1 MMAQTKQALIVDENH
16 EVAEELQVILDGMG
30 FKVTTLE
37 DVNQVAE
44 TLGTNHYEVALMNMT
59 LPDMTWRKTLRAV
72 KSVAQ
77 DTTVIMMTRSVDED
91 DVRNALHAGAYI
103 VLERPLSQEQM
114 SHVISPL
121 NDGMFVLLRG

>member
-1 MMAQTKQALIVDENH
+1 MMVQTKQALIVDENH
-16 EVAEELQVILDGMG
+16 EVAEELQVILDGLD

-37 DVNQVAE
+37 DANTVAE
-44 TLGTNHYEVALMNMT
+44 TLGTSQYEVALVNMT

-77 DTTVIMMTRSVDED
+77 DTTVIMMTCSVDED

-103 VLERPLSQEQM
+103 VLERPLSQEQIN
-114 SHVISPL
+114 HVISPR

>member
-1 MMAQTKQALIVDENH
+1 MAQTKQALIVDENH
-16 EVAEELQVILDGMG
+16 DIAEELQSILDGMG

-37 DVNQVAE
+37 DTNKVSE
-44 TLGTNHYEVALMNMT
+44 TLGNSQYEFALMNMT

-77 DTTVIMMTRSVDED
+77 NTTVIMMTRSVDED

-103 VLERPLSQEQM
+103 VLERPLNKEQM
-114 SHVISPL
+114 KHVISPQ

>member
-16 EVAEELQVILDGMG
+16 EIAEELQAILDGMG
-30 FKVTTLE
+30 YKVTTIE
-37 DVNQVAE
+37 DVNLVAE
-44 TLGTNHYEVALMNMT
+44 TLGTSQYEVALMNMT

>member
-1 MMAQTKQALIVDENH
+1 MVQTKQALIVDENH
-16 EVAEELQVILDGMG
+16 EVAEELQVILDGLG

-37 DVNQVAE
+37 DANTVAE
-44 TLGTNHYEVALMNMT
+44 TLGTSQYEVALVNMT

-77 DTTVIMMTRSVDED
+77 DTTVIMMTCSVDED

-103 VLERPLSQEQM
+103 VLERPLSQEQIN
-114 SHVISPL
+114 HVISPR

>member
-1 MMAQTKQALIVDENH
+1 MMAQTKQALIVDGDH
-16 EVAEELQVILDGMG
+16 DIAEELQAILDGLG
-30 FKVTTLE
+30 FEVTTLE
-37 DVNQVAE
+37 DTNQVAE
-44 TLGTNHYEVALMNMT
+44 TLEANQYEVALMNMT

-114 SHVISPL
+114 NHVISPR

>member
-1 MMAQTKQALIVDENH
+1 MAQTKQALIVDGDH
-16 EVAEELQVILDGMG
+16 DIAEELQAILDGLG

-37 DVNQVAE
+37 DTNQVAE
-44 TLGTNHYEVALMNMT
+44 TLEANQYEVALMNMT

-114 SHVISPL
+114 THVISPR

>member
-1 MMAQTKQALIVDENH
+1 MMAQTKQALIVDGDH
-16 EVAEELQVILDGMG
+16 DIAEELQAILDGLG

-37 DVNQVAE
+37 DTNQVAE
-44 TLGTNHYEVALMNMT
+44 TLEANQYEVALMNMT

-114 SHVISPL
+114 NHVISPR